1 MYCLNFRIN
10 MMNAEHI
17 YNRWLQS
24 KRLHAAPDD
33 FADTVLKRISAP
45 RLKKKKILIS
55 SEDILEWI
63 NARLSIKTTMVAAG
77 GFGGAFRIGA
87 LIYFL
92 LFA

>member
-1 MYCLNFRIN
+1 
-10 MMNAEHI
+10 MNAGQI
-17 YNRWLQS
+17 YNQWLQS
-24 KRLHAAPDD
+24 KHLYTPPDD
-33 FADTVLKRISAP
+33 FADSVLNRITAP
-45 RLKKKKILIS
+45 RLKKKRILIS